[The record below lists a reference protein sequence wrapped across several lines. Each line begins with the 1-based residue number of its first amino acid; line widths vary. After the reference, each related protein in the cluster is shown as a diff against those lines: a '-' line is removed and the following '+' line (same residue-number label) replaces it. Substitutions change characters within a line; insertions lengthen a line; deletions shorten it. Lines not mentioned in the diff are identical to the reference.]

1 MATASKK
8 PVKKKPVRHGAES
21 TAKKKPVKYEEYD
34 DYEEFEDYDEKPVTK
49 KKKAP
54 AKASRKKKKK
64 KNSPLKIVLF
74 IVEIFVLLAMVVVL
88 YGVLK
93 GEKVGHYDIKEE
105 EIVINPAVEEK
116 IETTMKGYRNVALF
130 GVDSTTGALDK
141 NTRSDTI
148 MIASINQDTGE
159 CKLVSVYRDTYLN
172 LSNDTYNK
180 CNTAYAKGGPKMA
193 MNMLNMNLD
202 MNITDF
208 VTVGFA
214 GLRDTIDALGGV
226 EIDVTEAEI
235 HYLNDYQ
242 ISMVGKTTDGEHFT
256 ANAGTD
262 YTPVTTA
269 GRQTLNGLQATAYC
283 RIRYIGNDFQRTQRQ
298 RTVLLAVAEKA
309 KKASPATLNEI
320 ANKVF
325 SEVYTSLD
333 LPEILELLSDIAKY
347 EVVDQAGFP
356 DMDMLTTGTIGA
368 KGSCV
373 VPKDLTDNVAW
384 LHKFLFGDG
393 DYVPSEQVQSYSD
406 IIKSD
411 TSKYVN

>member
-1 MATASKK
+1 MATTSKK
-8 PVKKKPVRHGAES
+8 PVKKKPVHHEPEH
-21 TAKKKPVKYEEYD
+21 TARKKPVRYEED
-34 DYEEFEDYDEKPVTK
+34 DYAPR

-54 AKASRKKKKK
+54 AKSVKKKKK
-64 KNSPLKIVLF
+64 KKGPFKIVLF
-74 IVEIFVLLAMVVVL
+74 IAEIFVLLAMVVVL

-93 GEKVGHYDIKEE
+93 TEKVGKVEIPEE
-105 EIVINPAVEEK
+105 DIVINKAVEEK
-116 IETTMKGYRNVALF
+116 IETTMKGYRNIALF

-159 CKLVSVYRDTYLN
+159 CRLVSVYRDTYLN

-180 CNTAYAKGGPKMA
+180 CNSAYAKGGPKMA

-208 VTVGFA
+208 ITVGFG

-226 EIDVTEAEI
+226 EIEVTEAEI

-262 YTPVTTA
+262 YTPVTTP
-269 GRQTLNGLQATAYC
+269 GKQNLNGLQATAYC
-283 RIRYIGNDFQRTQRQ
+283 RIRHVGNDFQRTQRQ
-298 RTVLLAVAEKA
+298 RTVLLAIAEKA

-320 ANKVF
+320 ADKVF
-325 SEVYTSLD
+325 NEIYTSLD
-333 LPEILELLSDIAKY
+333 LEEILGLLADVGKY

-356 DMDMLTTGTIGA
+356 EMDRLTTGNIGA

-373 VPKDLTDNVAW
+373 VPKDLTENVAW
-384 LHKFLFGDG
+384 LHGFLFQDY
-393 DYVPSEQVQSYSD
+393 DYVPSDEVKSYSE

-411 TSKYVN
+411 TGKYVQ

>member
-1 MATASKK
+1 MATAPKK
-8 PVKKKPVRHGAES
+8 PVKKKPVKHGAES
-21 TAKKKPVKYEEYD
+21 TAKKRTVRYEEYE
-34 DYEEFEDYDEKPVTK
+34 DYEDFDEEPVVK

-54 AKASRKKKKK
+54 AKASKKKKK
-64 KNSPLKIVLF
+64 KKSSPLKIVLF

-159 CKLVSVYRDTYLN
+159 CRLVSVYRDTYLN

-180 CNTAYAKGGPKMA
+180 CNSAYAKGGPKMA

-226 EIDVTEAEI
+226 EIEVTEAEI
-235 HYLNDYQ
+235 KHLNNYQ
-242 ISMVGKTTDGEHFT
+242 ISMVGTTKDGVNYE

-283 RIRYIGNDFQRTQRQ
+283 RIRHVGNDFQRTQRQ
-298 RTVLLAVAEKA
+298 RTVLLAIAEKA

-320 ANKVF
+320 ADKVF
-325 SEVYTSLD
+325 GEVYTSLD
-333 LPEILELLSDIAKY
+333 LPEILELLADIGKY

-356 DMDMLTTGTIGA
+356 DMDMLSTGNIGA

-373 VPKDLTDNVAW
+373 VPLDLTENVAW
-384 LHKFLFGDG
+384 LHKFLFQDN
-393 DYVPSEQVQSYSD
+393 DYTPSEQVQGYSE

-411 TSKYVN
+411 TSKYIN